1 MEYKEDRIE
10 RYQISGAAEGCVAD
24 EYGARYIYY
33 EEDDCADSS
42 IFHHFL
48 MAVNIPVL
56 FILMMPAARK
66 MALSTMKNV
75 LIVGNRCT
83 VYFSLLIICI
93 GLIALFGFW
102 HFQQSVW
109 SFPLHPCALL

>member
-1 MEYKEDRIE
+1 CNPQGKLPVFFQFFLGTEIDLCSPQESPRRCKHDMEYKEDRIE

-56 FILMMPAARK
+56 FYPDDAGCQENGTEHYEK
-66 MALSTMKNV
+66 
-75 LIVGNRCT
+75 CT
-83 VYFSLLIICI
+83 YC
-93 GLIALFGFW
+93 W
-102 HFQQSVW
+102 
-109 SFPLHPCALL
+109 